1 MKLKEIYITGLL
13 GKQDTVKYLLNDDLN
28 ILTGKNGAGKTT
40 IIKLVWFIVSG
51 NISLALREINFTSC
65 KIVTDI
71 YECTIHI

>member
-71 YECTIHI
+71 YHN